1 MKYLVINN
9 SKSLDNAINSHPFAF
24 VRFKSDRCYH
34 CNNMTPEM
42 EKLKN
47 HKLIDNLNVL
57 VADADNSVIEDLNH
71 DVSQRQLGQGV
82 PSMYF
87 IVDNVID
94 EYTGDREADPMAMY
108 IKEMCHKHGRHRK
121 KIGRNNKMKGGR
133 KYKKGGGEEQP
144 LVGPVNNPAPEIPA
158 QEEAVP
164 DNAAPEAP
172 PSAPAAPDIAAPE
185 APAPSAPVASDES
198 PMSEGNIYENGFYY
212 EGEEKKPC
220 NDPCGDHMIGH
231 GIATAIGLGDF
242 THAKCVGDDDKKHKC
257 SKSGTNEGPAIGGR
271 KRRTHRKKHK
281 KSKKPKRKSMK
292 KKKQNKRKT
301 RKHKKGKKGKRT
313 KTMHKKPK
321 TRKHRKR

>member
-24 VRFKSDRCYH
+24 VRFKSDRCHH
-34 CNNMTPEM
+34 CNSMTPEM
-42 EKLKN
+42 EKLEN

-71 DVSQRQLGQGV
+71 NVSQKQLGQGV

-108 IKEMCHKHGRHRK
+108 IKEMCHKHRRHRK

-133 KYKKGGGEEQP
+133 KNKKGGGEDFQQ
-144 LVGPVNNPAPEIPA
+144 LVEGPENKVPAPDIAAPDIAA
-158 QEEAVP
+158 QKEAV
-164 DNAAPEAP
+164 
-172 PSAPAAPDIAAPE
+172 PDIAAPE
-185 APAPSAPVASDES
+185 APATSAPAAPELVTSDES
-198 PMSEGNIYENGFYY
+198 PMIEGNIYEDGFYY
-212 EGEEKKPC
+212 EGAEKKPC
-220 NDPCGDHMIGH
+220 KDPCGDHMMGH
-231 GIATAIGLGDF
+231 GIASAIGLGNF
-242 THAKCVGDDDKKHKC
+242 THAKCVGDDDKKHNC